1 MLINNQSLIFRRNPG
16 KDLDFLMK
24 KLTIV
29 LDEVIINGVELIEV
43 SIVAEI
49 FDKILSFFYFI
60 LYSGQLYDLD
70 AVF

>member
-24 KLTIV
+24 KLTIF